1 MCWAMAPQGLHV
13 AVGSLPQ
20 TIGEVTLPLKEGHQP
35 LVTPLPVNIKLLRK
49 LFSTANI
56 FQVNK
61 VSSPTFMHSL
71 PPRQRPHVSSD
82 MSVVQVTHLKFFR

>member
-49 LFSTANI
+49 LFSNCQYI
-56 FQVNK
+56 
-61 VSSPTFMHSL
+61 SSEQSEFPYLYALLATKATTSCVF
-71 PPRQRPHVSSD
+71 
-82 MSVVQVTHLKFFR
+82 

>member
-1 MCWAMAPQGLHV
+1 MCWTMALQGLPV

-49 LFSTANI
+49 LFSNCQYI
-56 FQVNK
+56 FD
-61 VSSPTFMHSL
+61 SL
-71 PPRQRPHVSSD
+71 KMTKLVESA
-82 MSVVQVTHLKFFR
+82 MSR